1 MSAAAAGAAAL
12 PLFVG
17 AIVVFGFLKNVDVF
31 DAFLAGAK
39 EGLHTSLQLLP
50 TLIGLLTAVSMVR
63 ASGLLEVL
71 CRLAGPAAQAVGISP
86 ELLPL
91 ALLRPVS
98 GSGASAYTL
107 SLFQQFGP
115 DSETGKIASVLSAS
129 TDTTFYAIAVYFGA
143 CGVKKLSYTVPAALL
158 GDAAALVFSVLTVKL
173 FG

>member
-1 MSAAAAGAAAL
+1 VSAAAAGAAAL

-17 AIVVFGFLKNVDVF
+17 VIVVFGFLKNVDVF

-39 EGLHTSLQLLP
+39 EGLHTSLKLLP

-115 DSETGKIASVLSAS
+115 D
-129 TDTTFYAIAVYFGA
+129 
-143 CGVKKLSYTVPAALL
+143 
-158 GDAAALVFSVLTVKL
+158 
-173 FG
+173 

>member
-1 MSAAAAGAAAL
+1 
-12 PLFVG
+12 
-17 AIVVFGFLKNVDVF
+17 
-31 DAFLAGAK
+31 
-39 EGLHTSLQLLP
+39 
-50 TLIGLLTAVSMVR
+50 MVR

-71 CRLAGPAAQAVGISP
+71 CRLAEPAAQAVGVSP

-129 TDTTFYAIAVYFGA
+129 TDTTFTPSPCISG
-143 CGVKKLSYTVPAALL
+143 PA
-158 GDAAALVFSVLTVKL
+158 G
-173 FG
+173 

>member
-17 AIVVFGFLKNVDVF
+17 VIVVFGFLKNVDVF

-39 EGLHTSLQLLP
+39 EGLHTSLKLLP

-63 ASGLLEVL
+63 ASG
-71 CRLAGPAAQAVGISP
+71 RLAGPAAQAVGISP